1 MPYWQP
7 NWQDVQW
14 NGEAAVGFAATLL
27 AAAAELE
34 LLVRDQRN
42 AGATYFLTW
51 QGETA
56 TSIQAALETSYQQLL
71 SRATA
76 YRDLAQRAL
85 TQNGRALE
93 EQARREQER
102 RRWHDEAAAE
112 QQRTQTA
119 Q

>member
-14 NGEAAVGFAATLL
+14 NGEHAAAFVATLL
-27 AAAAELE
+27 ATAAQIE

-51 QGETA
+51 QGEKA
-56 TSIQAALETSYQQLL
+56 TTIQAALEASYQHLL
-71 SRATA
+71 GQATA
-76 YRDLAQRAL
+76 YRDLAQRVL
-85 TQNGRALE
+85 TQNNRALE
-93 EQARREQER
+93 EQARRDQER
-102 RRWHDEAAAE
+102 RRWHEEAAAE